1 MNTMIKKT
9 TILSLLLF
17 CFLSVS
23 YTQENANDQSLI
35 TIDQIVSQKSMT
47 LSFENQREIN
57 ENKLPVFKS
66 RLVNYYTELD
76 EINYDSNDNRFILT
90 LNVTEIEK
98 EDLDS
103 ILNHFN
109 VYNYSIEIK

>member
-1 MNTMIKKT
+1 MIKKT
-9 TILSLLLF
+9 TILSLLFF

-23 YTQENANDQSLI
+23 YTQENNNNQPQV
-35 TIDQIVSQKSMT
+35 TIDQIISQNSMT
-47 LSFENQREIN
+47 LSFDNQREIN
-57 ENKLPVFKS
+57 ENKLPLFKS

-76 EINYDSNDNRFILT
+76 DINYDSNDNRFILT

-98 EDLDS
+98 EDLDG